1 MSKRLKP
8 ERLTAVR
15 ILSLVVLLHAI
26 PVFALQVVS
35 VDPSLPPD
43 TSGLTAFVSVFPGE
57 SCSFEWT
64 IEGGTITSS
73 RFGRSITFTSGP
85 RGTRVVLTAATDDGR
100 CFRVR
105 GSGSAQVDFAD
116 VPPGDLFHEDVAK
129 IGRRGITAGC
139 GGGSFCPDAP
149 VRRDQTAVLLMK
161 AAHGEVTLPPCDG
174 LFADVPC
181 TSPFA
186 SWVEM
191 LSAEGITAGCGGG
204 SFCPDRHVTR
214 AQMSVFLLKSLPGAD
229 YVPTPCTHVFA
240 DVDCPGPF
248 ADWIEAAYL
257 EGIVPG
263 CQAEPLSFCP
273 DVPVTRAW
281 MARLLVRT
289 FAFN

>member
-1 MSKRLKP
+1 MINRLRP

-15 ILSLVVLLHAI
+15 TLSLVVLFHAI

-57 SCSFEWT
+57 SCRFEWT

-73 RFGRSITFTSGP
+73 RFGRSVTFTSGP
-85 RGTRVVLTAATDDGR
+85 PGTRVVLTAATFDDR
-100 CFRVR
+100 CFRVH
-105 GSGSAQVDFAD
+105 GSGLAQVDFAD
-116 VPPGDLFHEDVAK
+116 VPPGNIFHEDVAE

-149 VRRDQTAVLLMK
+149 VRRDQTAVLLVK
-161 AAHGEVTLPPCDG
+161 AAPGADPTPCEG

-186 SWVEM
+186 DWVEM
-191 LSAEGITAGCGGG
+191 LARDGITAGCGGG
-204 SFCPDRHVTR
+204 NFCPDRHVTR
-214 AQMSVFLLKSLPGAD
+214 AQMSVFLLKSLHSAD
-229 YVPTPCTHVFA
+229 YVPAQCTNVFA

-257 EGIVPG
+257 EGIVGP

-281 MARLLVRT
+281 MARLLVLT
-289 FAFN
+289 FALN